1 MMVRL
6 FPCNPER
13 AKPNPSLP
21 HRGTMTNANSEP
33 QDQDFTEEYGPPQ
46 DETELKLSH
55 RQTLALP
62 ILAAAPNLTE
72 GAKEAGIS
80 EATLRRWR
88 QDEHFRTEMDRLTHE
103 IAETTRQ
110 GLKDLVTQGF
120 RVIRELMEDPDPTVR
135 FRAARAAIVYG
146 IQVCKAEELRQAD
159 QNSSGSTPEQ
169 AEGRK
174 DQETQTG

>member
-1 MMVRL
+1 
-6 FPCNPER
+6 
-13 AKPNPSLP
+13 
-21 HRGTMTNANSEP
+21 MTDPDEEP
-33 QDQDFTEEYGPPQ
+33 LARETTDSTEQ
-46 DETELKLSH
+46 NTTEPKLSR

-88 QDEHFRTEMDRLTHE
+88 RDEHFRGEMDRLTHE

-110 GLKDLVTQGF
+110 GLKDLVTQGIT
-120 RVIRELMEDPDPTVR
+120 VIRELMEDPDPMVR

-146 IQVCKAEELRQAD
+146 IQVCKAEDMRRED
-159 QNSSGSTPEQ
+159 KSPCEPSSGRPE
-169 AEGRK
+169 EGK
-174 DQETQTG
+174 ESGANAG